1 METMTM
7 TTATMTVTTPTSP
20 LVGALKTARGRKAG
34 VSIARADGRQIA
46 TTTDGDVW
54 AVIDCPDDST
64 AAGDELHACAVPPA
78 PAMGPATFA
87 CVLRW
92 PQLEQIVD
100 GVVPATDTESSRY
113 ALGGVQVEC
122 REGSMLA
129 AIGTDGRRLHA
140 AHVQPASIA
149 GETPQYCVV
158 PADAWRRLV
167 SVSRAAVRA
176 VRGVTG
182 RKASEALRAGRV
194 TIKTD
199 GTVVI
204 LKWSHGGD
212 LSVSTSTRLIE
223 GRFPRWR
230 DVVDPATAGG
240 PGVVIDVD
248 TMAAEVAEFSRRHR
262 AAETAAKAAW
272 AAAGVVAK
280 AQRRY
285 HAPFKHDRGVWIGP
299 DGMEG
304 RGAAFTNEVR
314 SAAVRVCLDHT
325 FVSDALAAVAL
336 FSPSGTA
343 VVQATDAQSA
353 VVFGKGAEAGEQIMV
368 VMMPLAVDD

>member
-100 GVVPATDTESSRY
+100 GVVPATDTESSRF

-230 DVVDPATAGG
+230 DV
-240 PGVVIDVD
+240 D

-353 VVFGKGAEAGEQIMV
+353 VVFGKGAEAGERVVV